1 MIFSRSWNGIDHRAL
16 TLDARE
22 HVTNRASLLY
32 QLMHIGDNRGKLP
45 KEFVQSIDD

>member
-1 MIFSRSWNGIDHRAL
+1 MVFSRSWNGIDHRAL
-16 TLDARE
+16 ALDAKD